1 MEDTRKDNRKGNTPV
16 VNQII
21 IKAPLRKVSDVGT
34 WRAALRAA
42 DAGRPASL
50 YNLFEDIMIDGLLSD
65 AVQKRIDAVTN
76 AELTFQDAS
85 GEEVQE
91 ISDLMDSTAWETLLT
106 EIIKCKMYGRS
117 GIELTFGPDGISAF
131 AIPAKHID
139 LRTRSILIRE
149 NDLSGIPYETDPQ
162 LIILGQD
169 LDWGLL
175 LKATPYA
182 IYKRG
187 GFGDWSQ
194 WVELFGM
201 PRRVGKYNAY
211 DPESRKLLE
220 EAFDKAGSAP
230 WMVVPKETE
239 IRVTA
244 LSVCRAKPLSKKSL
258 PPFPPVSF

>member
-1 MEDTRKDNRKGNTPV
+1 MEETRKDNRKDDTPV

-117 GIELTFGPDGISAF
+117 GIELTFRSGRDIRFRDTGKAHRSAHQINPDPGE
-131 AIPAKHID
+131 
-139 LRTRSILIRE
+139 R
-149 NDLSGIPYETDPQ
+149 
-162 LIILGQD
+162 
-169 LDWGLL
+169 
-175 LKATPYA
+175 
-182 IYKRG
+182 
-187 GFGDWSQ
+187 
-194 WVELFGM
+194 
-201 PRRVGKYNAY
+201 
-211 DPESRKLLE
+211 
-220 EAFDKAGSAP
+220 
-230 WMVVPKETE
+230 
-239 IRVTA
+239 
-244 LSVCRAKPLSKKSL
+244 
-258 PPFPPVSF
+258 PFRDTV